1 MAVLPLDLLSVYV
14 FLVGVVVGSFLN
26 VVIHRLPLRRSLVTP
41 RSACPHCG
49 APVRWYDNVPLLSWL
64 LLRARCRDCRGPISI
79 RYPLV
84 EAVAGVAAVLALH
97 RWGLTVVALE
107 VTVFAWMSIA
117 LGLID
122 LEHQILPDVITY
134 PGMALGLLAS
144 WLGGFT
150 SLGQSVG
157 GLGVGAAVPVLV
169 LVLYR
174 WLRGEE
180 GMGWGDVKYLG
191 AIGAVVGA
199 RDCLWVLIL
208 AAVVGAL
215 VGGLLMA
222 VGRGTM
228 KTALPFGTFLAVAAV
243 VWLYL
248 PDAWRAAVIGLAR
261 LSVAT

>member
-14 FLVGVVVGSFLN
+14 FVVGAVVGSFLN
-26 VVIHRLPLRRSLVTP
+26 VVIHRLPRRQSLVTP
-41 RSACPHCG
+41 RSACPLCG
-49 APVRWYDNVPLLSWL
+49 ASIRWYDNVPLLSWL
-64 LLRARCRDCRGPISI
+64 VLRARCRDCHGPISV
-79 RYPLV
+79 RYLLV
-84 EAVAGVAAVLALH
+84 EAASGVVAVLALQ
-97 RWGLTVVALE
+97 RWGLSLAAGE
-107 VTVFAWMSIA
+107 VTAFAWMSIA

-122 LEHQILPDVITY
+122 LEHQILPDVLTY
-134 PGMALGLLAS
+134 PAMLLGLLAS

-150 SLGQSVG
+150 SLGQSLA
-157 GLGVGAAVPVLV
+157 GLAVGAAIPAIVL
-169 LVLYR
+169 LLYR

-208 AAVVGAL
+208 AAVVGAV
-215 VGGLLMA
+215 VGGLLVV

-228 KTALPFGTFLAVAAV
+228 KTALPFGTFLAAAAV

-248 PDAWRAAVIGLAR
+248 PSAWRTAVTGLAR
-261 LSVAT
+261 LSAPS